1 MKLLSKHQLHLFKTL
16 TELYAISGLEN
27 EVASFLKTTYEKLG
41 YPIITDQMGSIFA
54 YKKSKTLNAKKVMIV
69 GHMDEVGFIVHS
81 ILDNGMVK
89 AHPIGGINEQ
99 TLLSSRV
106 VLKGKKGYLKG
117 CIGAIPPHLMTKQ
130 DLERPTQMKD
140 MLFDFGMTSKQEAE
154 EAGIFMG
161 AMMVV
166 EGKFEVL
173 NGGKRLLGKAFDD
186 RYGIVLGIEILEAL
200 KDVELPYDLYVG
212 GSVQEEV
219 GCRGAFTSSYK
230 IHPDLAIVLDCS
242 PAKDATGDTSELGVL
257 GNGVLYRVMDRTMIA
272 FPEWIEFQQ
281 KCVKKSHAKG
291 QYYISPGGTDAGSIH
306 KQFDGIPTLTH
317 CLVARNIHTCSTILD
332 AEDYLSSKKSLLYML
347 KHMDMDL
354 LSCLRRNKA

>member
-1 MKLLSKHQLHLFKTL
+1 
-16 TELYAISGLEN
+16 
-27 EVASFLKTTYEKLG
+27 
-41 YPIITDQMGSIFA
+41 
-54 YKKSKTLNAKKVMIV
+54 MIV

-173 NGGKRLLGKAFDD
+173 NNGKRLLGKAFDD

-200 KDVELPYDLYVG
+200 KDVN
-212 GSVQEEV
+212 
-219 GCRGAFTSSYK
+219 
-230 IHPDLAIVLDCS
+230 S
-242 PAKDATGDTSELGVL
+242 P
-257 GNGVLYRVMDRTMIA
+257 MI
-272 FPEWIEFQQ
+272 
-281 KCVKKSHAKG
+281 
-291 QYYISPGGTDAGSIH
+291 YM
-306 KQFDGIPTLTH
+306 
-317 CLVARNIHTCSTILD
+317 LVAP
-332 AEDYLSSKKSLLYML
+332 YKK
-347 KHMDMDL
+347 K
-354 LSCLRRNKA
+354 